1 MDFTRQDIF
10 FDGDGVKLHGWL
22 YRPTE
27 EAAESD
33 GADPPAARAAI
44 LLSHGFTALME
55 LGLDD
60 YAKAFAAAG
69 FVCLVYDHRNWGK
82 SEGFPRYETHPW
94 VQVEDMRAAIS
105 FLRTLP
111 GIDPERIG
119 LWGTSYSGGH
129 AITVAALDR
138 RVRCVVSQVPLVSG
152 ERTFASWV
160 PADRRARFME
170 RLAIDRDARAR
181 GEPAVITRPAP
192 SGSETEE
199 WARAVDRAGVY
210 PNALTLRSLELMR
223 TYEPIDFI
231 ARISPTPLLMIVA
244 DQDTQTPVAWQLEAF
259 ALAGEPK
266 RLITL
271 KGRHYDPYM
280 GLLDESI
287 AAALDWFTTH
297 LS

>member
-10 FDGDGVKLHGWL
+10 FDGDGVKLHSWL

-33 GADPPAARAAI
+33 GADPPSARAAI
-44 LLSHGFTALME
+44 VLSHGFTALME

-152 ERTFASWV
+152 ERTFDSWV

-170 RLAIDRDARAR
+170 RLA
-181 GEPAVITRPAP
+181 
-192 SGSETEE
+192 
-199 WARAVDRAGVY
+199 
-210 PNALTLRSLELMR
+210 
-223 TYEPIDFI
+223 
-231 ARISPTPLLMIVA
+231 
-244 DQDTQTPVAWQLEAF
+244 VAWQLEAF

-280 GLLDESI
+280 GLLDQSRT
-287 AAALDWFTTH
+287 AALDWFMTH

>member
-1 MDFTRQDIF
+1 MMDFTRQDIF

-27 EAAESD
+27 EAAESESPR
-33 GADPPAARAAI
+33 PPPARAAI

-60 YAKAFAAAG
+60 YAQAFTAAG

-82 SEGFPRYETHPW
+82 SEGFPRHETHPW
-94 VQVEDMRAAIS
+94 VQVEDMRAALS

-111 GIDPERIG
+111 GVDPACIG

-138 RVRCVVSQVPLVSG
+138 RVRCVVAQVPLVSG

-160 PADRRARFME
+160 PADRRASFME
-170 RLAIDRDARAR
+170 RLSADRDARAR

-199 WARAVDRAGVY
+199 WARAVDRAGV
-210 PNALTLRSLELMR
+210 
-223 TYEPIDFI
+223 
-231 ARISPTPLLMIVA
+231 
-244 DQDTQTPVAWQLEAF
+244 
-259 ALAGEPK
+259 
-266 RLITL
+266 
-271 KGRHYDPYM
+271 
-280 GLLDESI
+280 
-287 AAALDWFTTH
+287 
-297 LS
+297 

>member
-1 MDFTRQDIF
+1 MDFTRQDIL
-10 FDGDGVKLHGWL
+10 FDGDGVKLHSWL

-33 GADPPAARAAI
+33 GADPPSARAAI
-44 LLSHGFTALME
+44 VLSHGFTALME

-69 FVCLVYDHRNWGK
+69 FVCLVYDHRNWGR

-152 ERTFASWV
+152 ERTFDSWV

-199 WARAVDRAGVY
+199 WARADDRTGV
-210 PNALTLRSLELMR
+210 
-223 TYEPIDFI
+223 
-231 ARISPTPLLMIVA
+231 
-244 DQDTQTPVAWQLEAF
+244 
-259 ALAGEPK
+259 
-266 RLITL
+266 
-271 KGRHYDPYM
+271 
-280 GLLDESI
+280 
-287 AAALDWFTTH
+287 
-297 LS
+297 